1 MDGHGWG
8 SAWET
13 PGTNRAFQWLGHRE
27 EDPGFPPAAEPLR
40 NGRETLKRINED
52 FRMKNN
58 LAASQAA
65 ENRCV
70 QSFGGPRAQAGSAP
84 APPVTPSPRW
94 VTPEHPRAGAVG
106 QGATRKRSSSFPA
119 LLRQRPWS
127 SPGRKWSSPSAHE
140 LWTPL
145 ERDRGE
151 RGGRNAHK
159 VLSS

>member
-27 EDPGFPPAAEPLR
+27 EDPRFPPAAELLR

-65 ENRCV
+65 ENHRV

-84 APPVTPSPRW
+84 TPPVTPSPRW
-94 VTPEHPRAGAVG
+94 VTPELPRAGAEG
-106 QGATRKRSSSFPA
+106 QGPHGNAPAPSQPSSGSVPGAA
-119 LLRQRPWS
+119 LAENGAPHLHTS
-127 SPGRKWSSPSAHE
+127 SGPH
-140 LWTPL
+140 
-145 ERDRGE
+145 
-151 RGGRNAHK
+151 
-159 VLSS
+159 